1 MWPFSNE
8 ACLREAHF
16 VHEVMLCIVKR
27 LLIVGGT
34 LRFTLC
40 QAQYF
45 TAAQPLLHFPAEP
58 GYFTK
63 SEIISKALVSASVF
77 FNDSLTGK
85 GNVNNSLHFF
95 RWIDLDWGI
104 GYNRIVQ
111 KRTVR

>member
-1 MWPFSNE
+1 M
-8 ACLREAHF
+8 R
-16 VHEVMLCIVKR
+16 EVMLRIVKR

-34 LRFTLC
+34 LHFTLC

-45 TAAQPLLHFPAEP
+45 TAAQTLFHFPAEP

-63 SEIISKALVSASVF
+63 SEIISKALVSASAF

-95 RWIDLDWGI
+95 RRIDLGGGI

>member
-8 ACLREAHF
+8 ACLAAREAHF
-16 VHEVMLCIVKR
+16 VREVMLCIVKR

-58 GYFTK
+58 GYFK
-63 SEIISKALVSASVF
+63 K
-77 FNDSLTGK
+77 
-85 GNVNNSLHFF
+85 
-95 RWIDLDWGI
+95 
-104 GYNRIVQ
+104 
-111 KRTVR
+111 